1 MYFQLKQIRRDCHR
15 LLTEYS
21 TKSHSRP
28 LILTATGTWQ
38 VLFWAGLLI
47 TYTCIFSTN
56 NIQVAKHQTLSP
68 SNSRCWWASCNF
80 HNHKSFTSYPYIPF
94 KIWQASQFPSLS
106 GSKDSLPNRSKS
118 LHPNQLTHQPST
130 SLNQTWNIDFPILNQ
145 QIYVDNHLIRR
156 LHQCRKAIGCR
167 ARGDHGSDRGALVFV
182 RDIIGWYEFAYE
194 DISIHIYI
202 YTWHINYFVIFC

>member
-1 MYFQLKQIRRDCHR
+1 MWRMGLELLNLTRPVDTFLFSWSWCSTIWYHWYMYFQLKQIRRDCHR

-28 LILTATGTWQ
+28 LILTAKGTWQ

-56 NIQVAKHQTLSP
+56 NIQAAKHRTLSP

-80 HNHKSFTSYPYIPF
+80 HNHKSLTSYPYISF

-106 GSKDSLPNRSKS
+106 GSKDSLPNRSKP
-118 LHPNQLTHQPST
+118 LHLNHQ
-130 SLNQTWNIDFPILNQ
+130 
-145 QIYVDNHLIRR
+145 R
-156 LHQCRKAIGCR
+156 LWTKH
-167 ARGDHGSDRGALVFV
+167 
-182 RDIIGWYEFAYE
+182 E
-194 DISIHIYI
+194 
-202 YTWHINYFVIFC
+202 T